1 MSLKVKI
8 CGLKTVNQVKACI
21 KGNAN
26 MIGLMFYNKSPRHI
40 NIESAKKLSNYAN
53 RKILRVG
60 IFANMEIEEIK
71 KILENVKLDYL
82 QFHGKETISFLK
94 KVKKITKIKVIKAIK
109 ILNKNDIKKIDIF
122 KQICDYILIDTK
134 IVTKN
139 KFNYKEKTK
148 KLNWEF
154 LGNIKNKNSLMLSGA
169 LNTKN
174 LEESIKKSNI
184 KFVDVSSSLE
194 NSPGKKN
201 IKKIKKFLELAT
213 KL

>member
-1 MSLKVKI
+1 MTLKVKV
-8 CGLKTVNQVKACI
+8 CGIKTISHVKACI
-21 KGNAN
+21 KGKAK
-26 MIGLMFYNKSPRHI
+26 MIGLMFYNKSPRFI
-40 NIESAKKLSNYAN
+40 NLKTAKKISNFAKK
-53 RKILRVG
+53 KIKRVG
-60 IFANMEIEEIK
+60 IIANISIEEIK
-71 KILENVKLDYL
+71 EITENVELDYL
-82 QFHGKETISFLK
+82 QFHGNETPNFLK

-122 KQICDYILIDTK
+122 RKICDYILIDTK

-139 KFNYKEKTK
+139 KFNYKKKTK
-148 KLNWEF
+148 KLNWE
-154 LGNIKNKNSLMLSGA
+154 LLRNIKNKNSLMLSGA

-194 NSPGKKN
+194 DSPGKKN

>member
-8 CGLKTVNQVKACI
+8 CGLKTVKQVKACI
-21 KGNAN
+21 EGNAN

-71 KILENVKLDYL
+71 KILENVRLDYL
-82 QFHGKETISFLK
+82 QFHGKETTSFLK
-94 KVKKITKIKVIKAIK
+94 KVKKITKIKIIKAIE
-109 ILNKNDIKKIDIF
+109 ILNKDDVKKIDIF
-122 KQICDYILIDTK
+122 RQICDYILIDTK
-134 IVTKN
+134 IVTKS

-148 KLNWEF
+148 KLNWKL
-154 LGNIKNKNSLMLSGA
+154 LGNIRNKNSLMLSGA
-169 LNTKN
+169 LNIKN
-174 LEESIKKSNI
+174 LEESIKKTNI